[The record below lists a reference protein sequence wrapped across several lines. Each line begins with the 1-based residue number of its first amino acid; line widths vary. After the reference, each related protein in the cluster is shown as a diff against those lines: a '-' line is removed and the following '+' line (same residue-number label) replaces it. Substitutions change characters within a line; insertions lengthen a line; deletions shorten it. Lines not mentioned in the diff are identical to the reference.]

1 MIRPSKLLL
10 IWTLRLEV
18 AAGLIALCVFFSWWL
33 YDQRMASFVYLVWLF
48 FAVLYAGTQLVA
60 NWVLYLVAKFPEP
73 PPSSESN
80 ISVDVFVSAYQDP
93 PELIASTLAAACT
106 MHGAHHTWL
115 LDDSSSPQLQAKAEQ
130 LKAGYLVREG
140 NVNAKAG
147 NLNAALAQTGGEIV
161 VIFDSD
167 HAPLPDFLARSL
179 GFFADPQVGF
189 VQVMLT
195 FSNKD
200 DHWVARA
207 AIETSLEY
215 YNPTSIGAA
224 EIGGASLMGSN
235 ALIRRKALE
244 SIGGYQPGLAEDLA
258 TSLALHAAGWKS
270 AYLAEP
276 LAPGIAPPSYSAWFT
291 QQLKW
296 ARGVFELLLTAYPRL
311 FSRLSWGQRLAY
323 IVRMTRYWIGP
334 VVAAHLFA
342 TIAVLMFGNPEQRA
356 AFHEYLHLLA
366 PLVILDVLIRFT
378 AFRIY
383 RHAAS
388 PDSSLLRAIVLVY
401 ATWPV
406 YTLAWAM
413 ALLRIPL
420 SYRTTPKS
428 AEGKLHPLWMLPQL
442 LVFVLL
448 VIGTLYTTLVL
459 EHPLSILLFIA
470 ILQAALQFV
479 FFLRWQEPH
488 PVPAVDPNEHP
499 V

>member
-1 MIRPSKLLL
+1 MNPPGKT
-10 IWTLRLEV
+10 IWVWVLRVEI
-18 AAGLIALCVFFSWWL
+18 AAGGIALLVFFSWWL
-33 YDQRMASFVYLVWLF
+33 TDNQLAPIVALIWLL
-48 FAVLYAGTQLVA
+48 FALFYAGTQLVA
-60 NWVLYLVAKFPEP
+60 NWYLYLIANFPEP
-73 PPSSESN
+73 PPIQE
-80 ISVDVFVSAYQDP
+80 IGTTVDVFVTAYQEP
-93 PELIASTLAAACT
+93 PEVVKRTLAAACALR
-106 MHGAHHTWL
+106 GDHHTWL
-115 LDDSSSPQLQAKAEQ
+115 LDDGSNQHFQSMANQMG
-130 LKAGYLVREG
+130 AGYLNREG
-140 NVNAKAG
+140 NENAKAG
-147 NLNAALAQTGGEIV
+147 NLNTALAQTSGEIV

-167 HAPLPDFLARSL
+167 HAPEPDFLERSL
-179 GFFADPQVGF
+179 GFFNDPKLGF

-195 FSNKD
+195 FSNEQDNWIAK
-200 DHWVARA
+200 A

-235 ALIRRKALE
+235 ALLRRAALD

-258 TSLALHAAGWKS
+258 TSLALHAAGWQS

-276 LAPGIAPPSYSAWFT
+276 LAPGIAPPSYTAWFT

-311 FSRLSWGQRLAY
+311 FSRLTWGQRLAY

-342 TIAVLMFGNPEQRA
+342 TIAVLMFANPSQRA
-356 AFHEYLHLLA
+356 AFHQYLHLLA
-366 PLVILDVLIRFT
+366 PLVILDILIRFT

-388 PDSSLLRAIVLVY
+388 PESSLLRAVTLVY

-406 YTLAWAM
+406 YTLAWGM

-420 SYRTTPKS
+420 PFMPTPKS
-428 AEGKLHPLWMLPQL
+428 ADKTMHPLWLAPQIAAIAL
-442 LVFVLL
+442 LLG
-448 VIGTLYTTLVL
+448 GTLYTITAL
-459 EHPLSILLFIA
+459 EHPLSILLVIA
-470 ILQAALQFV
+470 ILQAALQLFLI
-479 FFLRWQEPH
+479 LRWRETTPTSLT
-488 PVPAVDPNEHP
+488 DPDQRT